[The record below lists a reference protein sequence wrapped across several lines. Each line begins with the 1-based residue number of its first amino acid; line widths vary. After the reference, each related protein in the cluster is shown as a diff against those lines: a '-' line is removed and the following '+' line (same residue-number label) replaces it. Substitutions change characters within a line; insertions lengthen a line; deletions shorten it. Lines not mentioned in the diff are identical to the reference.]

1 MGKVRRER
9 TKRHNAAAPVHAA
22 VMSKARPADDDDD
35 LSSSEDE
42 MDEDEARQLDALIGA
57 LGGAEDHAGG
67 AATPKTSMSLSA
79 RRLQTKQQHGEQ
91 LVAAAAAAGSGGK
104 KDLRE
109 QLEDLAT
116 VTALDKKSKRTLRH
130 LRFMKKLKTAET
142 VREAEKKAKET
153 PKSSL
158 RSMNLLND
166 ALLTS
171 LESSSAATLAKK
183 KASAQQ
189 QNRQP
194 KSRKGRAQVL
204 MRECLQMQSVLNH
217 PAFQANPTTA
227 LHQHLLNSTKAGV
240 L

>member
-1 MGKVRRER
+1 M
-9 TKRHNAAAPVHAA
+9 NCI
-22 VMSKARPADDDDD
+22 
-35 LSSSEDE
+35 LSDTHLSCL
-42 MDEDEARQLDALIGA
+42 A
-57 LGGAEDHAGG
+57 H
-67 AATPKTSMSLSA
+67 KTD
-79 RRLQTKQQHGEQ
+79 QPTQIFFFFFYH
-91 LVAAAAAAGSGGK
+91 LVF
-104 KDLRE
+104 L
-109 QLEDLAT
+109 L
-116 VTALDKKSKRTLRH
+116 TLPFIPSPLLH
-130 LRFMKKLKTAET
+130 TELKTAET

-204 MRECLQMQSVLNH
+204 
-217 PAFQANPTTA
+217 
-227 LHQHLLNSTKAGV
+227 
-240 L
+240 